1 MKKKGGL
8 RFQVTM
14 GICILTTVI
23 IILMGAAA
31 CYVAEVN
38 YTNRNDEVI
47 RTEIRNLDSQLK
59 GWLEEKIKMV
69 DFMAAE
75 IADRGYDINR
85 TVCGQFLEDS
95 IEREEDVFECY
106 VGFEDRSTV
115 FGGGWK
121 PTPEEYDPTVRGW
134 YKAALAS
141 ETAIV
146 TDPYTDAQTGKLVI
160 SCAKAIRRNN
170 GTLGVVGIDIYID
183 SVVEMVNSFNIG
195 EGGYAVLTTA
205 DRKIIVHPDAALL
218 PVVDE
223 SGNDS
228 FSDFIAVM
236 SEVDFDAASENIIA
250 VTDSYG
256 MLVRYNE
263 NVNSITGWILGYA
276 MSEETYYSQ
285 VYKIITLFTILSLIF
300 CAVSTTLIVIA
311 LRKAFSPLRGFALE
325 AKKVTDGNLD
335 VYFNYNYDD
344 EIGALCKTIEHNNY
358 VIKTYI
364 EDVEMRLQAMA
375 RGNFGITSQV
385 TYVGDYLKL
394 ENSMDK
400 ISAELGEIFGGID
413 GASSAVYGGAEGVAD
428 GANNL
433 AKSVS
438 EQTVLINEIVSGIG
452 AVADRVNANVVHTD
466 NAKVI
471 SRDTAEAVDDSNRQM
486 EQLLG
491 AMNEISES
499 SEEIKKIIV
508 TIESIASQTNILAL
522 NASVEAARAGAA
534 GKGFAV
540 VADEVRNLAGK
551 SAEAANSTTMLIQ
564 TTVDAINRGN
574 SLVGEVADK
583 MNDVQRSAG
592 QVAEINGKISD
603 ASKTAAEAITQV
615 TTGVDQISAV
625 VQNNSATAEQS
636 AAASEELSGQSN
648 ILKNL
653 VDGFKLRRG

>member
-1 MKKKGGL
+1 MQKKGGL

-85 TVCGQFLEDS
+85 TVCGQFLKDS

-115 FGGGWK
+115 FGGGWQ

-141 ETAIV
+141 EAAIV

-183 SVVEMVNSFNIG
+183 SVVEMVNGFNIG

-228 FSDFIAVM
+228 FSDFAAVM
-236 SEVDFDAASENIIA
+236 SEFDFDAASENIIA

-256 MLVRYNE
+256 MPVRYNE

-499 SEEIKKIIV
+499 SEEIKKIII

-551 SAEAANSTTMLIQ
+551 SAQASEQTAKLI
-564 TTVDAINRGN
+564 
-574 SLVGEVADK
+574 E
-583 MNDVQRSAG
+583 RSAEA
-592 QVAEINGKISD
+592 VANGLRYADEVSESLKR
-603 ASKTAAEAITQV
+603 
-615 TTGVDQISAV
+615 V
-625 VQNNSATAEQS
+625 VEQS
-636 AAASEELSGQSN
+636 AEIDNIITGINDESHEQRAQIDRVSDKVNRVADYISSAASNAQESVAASQELNNQASA
-648 ILKNL
+648 LKNML
-653 VDGFKLRRG
+653 KRFN